1 MSRLEAARTE
11 LEAVRTEV
19 ERLQAE
25 NVKLREARPEQAEA
39 VDRAAEVE
47 RLKELYAQALRDIQA
62 KDEQVETVRHEL
74 DDTRQRLKRQE
85 TAAQE
90 LQSKCQALEET
101 CDTVHAQVSRARQE
115 GELERLR
122 AVESERAKCMGGTR
136 SQVGRTTAGG
146 RGKSWPVK
154 FATYAGSTIRID
166 GGSAHP
172 HAIISGGSSYTPTT
186 NGASSPR
193 KPKQCSS
200 PRKPKQRSSPR
211 KPKQWREWCE
221 CGGACHC
228 VVPGPISTPSTTT
241 ACV

>member
-1 MSRLEAARTE
+1 M
-11 LEAVRTEV
+11 

-25 NVKLREARPEQAEA
+25 NIKVREARPEQVEA

-62 KDEQVETVRHEL
+62 KDEQVEAVWHEL

-101 CDTVHAQVSRARQE
+101 FDTVHAQVSRARQE

-122 AVESERAKCMGGTR
+122 AVESEH
-136 SQVGRTTAGG
+136 
-146 RGKSWPVK
+146 K
-154 FATYAGSTIRID
+154 FATHAGSTIRFD

-172 HAIISGGSSYTPTT
+172 HAIISGGSSHTPAT
-186 NGASSPR
+186 NGSSSSR

-200 PRKPKQRSSPR
+200 PRKPKQG
-211 KPKQWREWCE
+211 REWCE

-228 VVPGPISTPSTTT
+228 VFPGPISTPSTTT